1 QLIEQASDNAT
12 VDIPEVMIETE
23 VDQMLNEFQ
32 QNLQA
37 QGMTLEMY
45 SQFSGQD
52 EEALKD
58 QMRED
63 AEKRVKTN
71 LTLEAIIE
79 AEDIQVE
86 ESDVEEEL
94 EQMASMYNLEI
105 DQIKQMLGGNPEAIE
120 RDLKFQKAIDFLVD
134 NSVIAE

>member
-1 QLIEQASDNAT
+1 
-12 VDIPEVMIETE
+12 MKKTE
-23 VDQMLNEFQ
+23 IDQMLNEFQ

-105 DQIKQMLGGNPEAIE
+105 DQIKQMLGGNTEAIE